1 MRCSARQKFAGS
13 RWRNVVAVAA
23 VVVINVAKSTLNEET
38 LTFMAACFS
47 KKFLCCSGVRR
58 SRAGDMARSGDKN
71 ADWGRNANPLPLNR
85 GGLHSIEL
93 Q

>member
-23 VVVINVAKSTLNEET
+23 VVVINAARSALNVET
-38 LTFMAACFS
+38 LKFVAVCYEKEFS
-47 KKFLCCSGVRR
+47 CCGGVRR
-58 SRAGDMARSGDKN
+58 SCAGDMALSGDKN
-71 ADWGRNANPLPLNR
+71 AECGRNAYPLQLSR
-85 GGLHSIEL
+85 GGLHSTEL